1 MSSPALQNILALA
14 GRLLLAWLFLPAGI
28 GKLLGGYSG
37 TVSYIASKGLPMP
50 EAGAALAIAV
60 EVLGGIALVLGWGTR
75 WASLALALFTLV
87 AGVIFH
93 NWWAM
98 PAEAQ
103 MLQKIIFNEH
113 IAIVGGL
120 LVLAAFGPGGY
131 SVEGRRPVRS

>member
-28 GKLLGGYSG
+28 GKLMGGYSG
-37 TVSYIASKGLPMP
+37 TVSYIASKSLPLP
-50 EAGAALAIAV
+50 EAAAALAIAV

-75 WASLALALFTLV
+75 WASMALAVFTLA
-87 AGVIFH
+87 AGVLFH

-103 MLQKIIFNEH
+103 MLQKIIFNDH

-131 SVEGRRPVRS
+131 SAEGRHPGRA